1 MLWRTLFCILG
12 LVLTISPAR
21 SMEFHTAPIPKLG
34 AVVIVGNGEIIAG
47 DADRF
52 SKIIPKATRNRHG
65 KYILYL
71 NSPGGLAAEAFK
83 IARIIQQEDFVAVVP
98 PGFRCASACSSI
110 IYFAA
115 DHFYVEGTGKL
126 GFHSCGAR
134 RQRSDLCNYYI
145 VDHAAGQGVDR
156 TVLSKWLEDYSPRG
170 MKWIGKTEACKKSFC
185 NYPAYME
192 AHAETGSAVRWISSS
207 VRFGIRNI
215 QAAKCQ
221 AYAELDSNTKLGLTH
236 DARSGWRLIVR
247 DEQFRRGE
255 MGFLTARVRV
265 QDLPMVASIPV
276 LRGGN
281 TAEFEIAEFGQLIE
295 SLRNQNKLTYR
306 LGKAETGTIDL
317 PGIAEG
323 IDLVRN
329 CIDNRPS

>member
-1 MLWRTLFCILG
+1 MFWRTLLCLSLFLM
-12 LVLTISPAR
+12 TAPAR
-21 SMEFHTAPIPKLG
+21 GMEFHTARISQLG
-34 AVVIVGNGEIIAG
+34 ADVIIANGEIVTG
-47 DADRF
+47 DADRL
-52 SKIIPKATRNRHG
+52 SKIIRKATRNPQG
-65 KYILYL
+65 KYVLYL

-83 IARIIQQEDFVAVVP
+83 IARIIQREDFVAVIP
-98 PGFRCASACSSI
+98 PGFSCASACSSI
-110 IYFAA
+110 VYFAA

-156 TVLSKWLEDYSPRG
+156 TVLSKWLEEYSPRG

-185 NYPAYME
+185 NYPPYLE
-192 AHAETGSAVRWISSS
+192 AHAGTGQVVRWVPKS

-236 DARSGWRLIVR
+236 DLKSGWRLIVR
-247 DEQFRRGE
+247 DEKFRHGE
-255 MGFLTARVRV
+255 MGFLTARIRI
-265 QDLPMVASIPV
+265 QDLSMVASIPV

-281 TAEFEIAEFGQLIE
+281 TAEFEIAEFKQLLE
-295 SLRNQNKLTYR
+295 SLRTQKKLTYR
-306 LGKAETGTIDL
+306 FGKTETGIIDL

-323 IDLVRN
+323 IELIRN